1 MTRLMTEEDENIVL
15 HWSDHQARIAVLRK
29 YFPFEVLVSESKSGL
44 AFKYCKENFG
54 RRFDWTLDDHSHIGV
69 WFNNSARWDWNGSA
83 LFRTSEDAVMFK
95 LGFPGK

>member
-1 MTRLMTEEDENIVL
+1 MTEEDENIVL
-15 HWSDHQARIAVLRK
+15 HWSCYRARVAVLRK
-29 YFPFEVLVSESKSGL
+29 YFPFEVLVPESESGL
-44 AFKYCKENFG
+44 AFKYCKKNFG
-54 RRFDWTLDDHSHIGV
+54 KRFDWTLDDYNPPTGV